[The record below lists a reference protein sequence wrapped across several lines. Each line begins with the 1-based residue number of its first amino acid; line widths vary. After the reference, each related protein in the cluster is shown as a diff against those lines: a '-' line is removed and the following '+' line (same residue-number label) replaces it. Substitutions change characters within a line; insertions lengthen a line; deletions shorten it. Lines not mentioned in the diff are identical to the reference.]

1 MPPFTPGECACL
13 TAGSQ
18 TRSIRRAL
26 IAKAAGMLGYGTA
39 SQDLIKRE
47 EIMFGEAWGSADGL
61 WKAV

>member
-1 MPPFTPGECACL
+1 VCQSSRWQA
-13 TAGSQ
+13 

-26 IAKAAGMLGYGTA
+26 ITKAAGMLGYRTA

-61 WKAV
+61 